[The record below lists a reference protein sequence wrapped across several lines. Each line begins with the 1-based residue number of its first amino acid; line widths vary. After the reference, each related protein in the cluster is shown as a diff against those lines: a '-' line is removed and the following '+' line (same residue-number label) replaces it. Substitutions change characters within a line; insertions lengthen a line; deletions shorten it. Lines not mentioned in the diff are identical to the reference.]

1 MKKVINKPINNW
13 FSLHRS
19 EKIKIVESE
28 SPFSSERVKEIVR
41 LSWNNSSDHY
51 NQWDCLS
58 RDEKNDLLE
67 SFKLE
72 VKVFEYELKKGIMM
86 NNKQIESK
94 QKQEKIML
102 SEQQVNILL
111 QILNETNFK
120 GADVETLF
128 YLKCKLLDM
137 QRELKKEETPS

>member
-1 MKKVINKPINNW
+1 M
-13 FSLHRS
+13 
-19 EKIKIVESE
+19 
-28 SPFSSERVKEIVR
+28 KEIVR
-41 LSWNNSSDHY
+41 LSWNNSSDQY

-58 RDEKNDLLE
+58 RDEKYDLIE

-72 VKVFEYELKKGIMM
+72 IKVFEYELKKSTVM

-111 QILNETNFK
+111 QIFNETNFK